1 MHHWTFETLQNDD
14 QNIQKVLFW
23 KNRNIAT
30 LILSIVKKALEEVLN
45 PLHALVVLATFKYL
59 LVLLAI
65 FKYLLVVLAI
75 FKYLLVV
82 LAIFKYLLVV
92 LAIFKLR
99 RNIAIWIRNSRPF
112 NRYFMQGQY
121 IALAK
126 RFLQK

>member
-82 LAIFKYLLVV
+82 LAIFK
-92 LAIFKLR
+92 LR

-112 NRYFMQGQY
+112 NRYFTQGQY